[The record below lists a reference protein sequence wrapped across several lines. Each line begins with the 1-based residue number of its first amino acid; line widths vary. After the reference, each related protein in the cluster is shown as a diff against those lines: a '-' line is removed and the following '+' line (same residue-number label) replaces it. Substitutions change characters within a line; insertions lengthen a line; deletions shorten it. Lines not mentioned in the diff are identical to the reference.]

1 MMGRWYQMNKKFDVQ
16 IYYSGFSTHII
27 EAENEEEAILK
38 ARSRKI
44 KLDEISSN
52 LESWKEADDAEI
64 IDG

>member
-1 MMGRWYQMNKKFDVQ
+1 MNKKFDVQ